1 MEEDHPLVQAGLET
15 ARLVLGKKTKSSFW
29 SFSTNGVATAGR
41 HELPTI
47 GFAPGKEE
55 LAHSTREE
63 IVLQD
68 LFKATEFYA
77 LLPFV
82 LTGKI

>member
-1 MEEDHPLVQAGLET
+1 M
-15 ARLVLGKKTKSSFW
+15 VLGKKSKSGFW

-55 LAHSTREE
+55 LAHSSREE

-68 LFKATEFYA
+68 LITATEFYC
-77 LLPFV
+77 LFPFM
-82 LTGKI
+82 LILNCQDNNPGTDRK

>member
-1 MEEDHPLVQAGLET
+1 
-15 ARLVLGKKTKSSFW
+15 
-29 SFSTNGVATAGR
+29 VATAGR

-55 LAHSTREE
+55 LAHSSREE

-68 LFKATEFYA
+68 LFTATEFYC
-77 LLPFV
+77 LFPFI
-82 LTGKI
+82 LTSNCQDDGPATDRK